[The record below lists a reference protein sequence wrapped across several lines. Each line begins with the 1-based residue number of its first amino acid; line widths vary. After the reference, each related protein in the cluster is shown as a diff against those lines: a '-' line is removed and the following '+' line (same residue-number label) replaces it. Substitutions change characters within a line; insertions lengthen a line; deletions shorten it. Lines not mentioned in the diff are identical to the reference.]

1 MYKYRFTIFT
11 PTYNRGYILT
21 NLYNDLKKQ
30 TFKDFEWLI
39 VDDGSTDNSEEL
51 INKFK
56 SENVLNINYIKKENG
71 GKHTAINTGVKNA
84 SGELFFIVDSDDGLV
99 NDSLQV
105 IIDEWNSIEDKSNLS
120 GVVGLCEHTNGEIV
134 GTKMPEEHKICH
146 FADLYF
152 KYNVKGDKSLVLLT
166 DVIKKYPFPERK
178 EVKFLPE
185 SVVWHE
191 ISKDYTVK
199 CINKTMIIRDYLDD
213 GLTQNIMSKSS
224 LKGRALEFLYLI
236 NQNTYQISKYPYM
249 WLKNYINL
257 ARYSLLS
264 ESSYF
269 KEINKLFDK
278 CMYIMLFPLGYLKF
292 AKSKKLIAK

>member
-21 NLYNDLKKQ
+21 KLYNDLKNQ

-56 SENVLNINYIKKENG
+56 TENILNINYIKKENG

-84 SGELFFIVDSDDGLV
+84 CGELFFIVDSDDGLV

-105 IIDEWNSIEDKSNLS
+105 IVDEWNSIEDKTNLS

-134 GTKMPEEHKICH
+134 GTKMPEEHQICH

-178 EVKFLPE
+178 EVNFLPE

-191 ISKDYTVK
+191 ISKDYKVK